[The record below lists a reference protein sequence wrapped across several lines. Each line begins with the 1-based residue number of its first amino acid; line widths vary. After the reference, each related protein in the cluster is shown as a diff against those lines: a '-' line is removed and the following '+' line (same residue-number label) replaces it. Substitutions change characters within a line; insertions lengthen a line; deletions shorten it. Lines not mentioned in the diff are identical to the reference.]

1 MTRKS
6 LLLLSCMTLAISPA
20 TPILAPLMAQSGQVN
35 GLNLMRIEFGTE
47 NPKPVMA
54 NVAPRTWVE
63 YRSNGE
69 VAFRFDEI
77 ARTAT
82 TVDLLDRS
90 RNFQIRIDLGDN
102 TLSFKDANGNKAV
115 FNTISAAFST
125 PAANGSRPVEP
136 VSKPTQT
143 AMSNQAEDEDANHD
157 PYADPNAKQTITQ
170 SSSQKP
176 LDNKAIITNAA
187 NTVNEQPGF
196 TKKETAASKTL
207 SFDGPWVEDGVQPQ
221 KNGDGVTTAIT
232 WTVAETIYIAS
243 AADDTLTLYFDKR
256 PADVVSMRKTGEN
269 QYAGGGYTARFFGLD
284 KTSMRLNLDSNG
296 ARREFAIATVP
307 SGAKLSRSRI
317 RPEDDDEIDVFT
329 SGALIGGYNE
339 MLTSYRSEK
348 MDLFNPSRGKAS
360 RIFKTPESTEFSV
373 DPNLRSS
380 RVPLGVSGTWFPQTE
395 ATQLESVITNMA
407 SFEKSMSLNFGLSG
421 SFKGATG
428 GAEAT
433 REESKGADRTDG
445 TTKAFGLARAEVY
458 TLFLDKPNMLL
469 DPGFKFD
476 ILQLADGTYSA
487 DQFRKKYGTHYAASI
502 QFGGI
507 GKNQRTVTTTEFKNW
522 SKEST
527 SYKQEGG
534 FDAGPAASLKS
545 KGGLTMASGDA
556 KGGTSMFSSESW
568 KSVGGTGSV
577 TSLGWSVDLNNAV
590 PVRYDLRP
598 LSELISPIFLP
609 DEWGSAKRGA
619 LLNARN
625 QLDAE
630 ITRYLQSQPKPDD
643 RLIGPAVYR
652 VTFHSLKCTNNGDDG
667 KGDAKLYGKISAK
680 LMGLEGEVDVSLLD
694 ASEDS
699 PQTVSCNDGAE
710 LPINRTEFI
719 TSARTGNDA
728 SKFGRFKIIA
738 TDVFE
743 YDPTAVDYDE
753 QVYSPAKF
761 QNIPGTPI
769 FDFSKPQLPI
779 EVVLRE
785 WRADQPRVDIEGTQ
799 LTGGEYAPK
808 LQIRVSFQQIQ

>member
-6 LLLLSCMTLAISPA
+6 LLLLSCMTLTLSPA
-20 TPILAPLMAQSGQVN
+20 TPILAPLMAQSGQVT
-35 GLNLMRIEFGTE
+35 GLNVMRIEFGAE

-54 NVAPRTWVE
+54 KVAPQTWVE

-69 VAFRFDEI
+69 VAFRFDEL

-90 RNFQIRIDLGDN
+90 RNFQIRIDLSDN

-115 FNTISAAFST
+115 FNTITAAFST
-125 PAANGSRPVEP
+125 PATNGSRPVEP
-136 VSKPTQT
+136 MSKPTQT
-143 AMSNQAEDEDANHD
+143 TMSNQADADDVDFD
-157 PYADPNAKQTITQ
+157 PFADPNAKQATTQ

-176 LDNKAIITNAA
+176 LDNKTIITNAA
-187 NTVNEQPGF
+187 NKQPAF
-196 TKKETAASKTL
+196 TQKETTASKTL
-207 SFDGPWVEDGVQPQ
+207 SFDGPWVEDGVQPK

-232 WTVAETIYIAS
+232 WTVAETIYISS
-243 AADDTLTLYFDKR
+243 AADDTLTIYFDKR
-256 PADVVSMRKTGEN
+256 PADVITLRKSGEN
-269 QYAGGGYTARFFGLD
+269 QYTGGGYAARFFGLD

-296 ARREFAIATVP
+296 TRREFAIATVP
-307 SGAKLSRSRI
+307 SGAKLSRSRT
-317 RPEDDDEIDVFT
+317 RPEADDEIDTFT

-348 MDLFNPSRGKAS
+348 MDLFNPSRGKAWK
-360 RIFKTPESTEFSV
+360 IFKSPESTEFSV

-380 RVPLGVSGTWFPQTE
+380 RVPLGVNGTWFPQTE
-395 ATQLESVITNMA
+395 ATQMESVITNMA
-407 SFEKSMSLNFGLSG
+407 SFEKSMSLNFGASG
-421 SFKGATG
+421 SFKGVNSG
-428 GAEAT
+428 WEAT

-487 DQFRKKYGTHYAASI
+487 DQFRRKYGTHYAASI

-507 GKNQRTVTTTEFKNW
+507 GKNQRTVKTTEFKNW
-522 SKEST
+522 SREST

-534 FDAGPAASLKS
+534 IDGGPAASIKA
-545 KGGLTMASGDA
+545 KGGLTMASGEA
-556 KGGTSMFSSESW
+556 KGGSSMFSDESW

-577 TSLGWSVDLNNAV
+577 TSLGWSVDLTNAV

-609 DEWGSAKRGA
+609 DEWGSSKRGA

-652 VTFHSLKCTNNGDDG
+652 VTFHSLQCVNNGDDG
-667 KGDAKLYGKISAK
+667 KGDAKLYGNISAK
-680 LMGLEGEVDVSLLD
+680 LMGLEDELNVSLLD

-699 PQTVSCNDGAE
+699 PQTVSCNGGAE
-710 LPINRTEFI
+710 FPINRTEFI
-719 TSARTGNDA
+719 TSARGGNDA
-728 SKFGRFKIIA
+728 SKFGRFKIVA
-738 TDVFE
+738 NSLFE

-753 QVYSPAKF
+753 QVYSPSKF
-761 QNIPGTPI
+761 QNYPGTALI
-769 FDFSKPQLPI
+769 DITKPMVPI
-779 EVVLRE
+779 EIVLRE
-785 WRADQPRVDIEGTQ
+785 WRADQPRADIEGTQ
-799 LTGGEYAPK
+799 LTGGEYAPQ
-808 LQIRVSFQQIQ
+808 LRIRVSFEQIQ